1 MIRSVWGKLGE
12 GEKDSF
18 TRGLLRAVIML
29 MCPVNAQAAF
39 AKCGGPTALFSW
51 GRYLRQCFSNSGEP
65 DKTQNAGPHPKRF

>member
-29 MCPVNAQAAF
+29 MCPVNAYAAF
-39 AKCGGPTALFSW
+39 DKSVGPKNSLFP
-51 GRYLRQCFSNSGEP
+51 G
-65 DKTQNAGPHPKRF
+65 

>member
-29 MCPVNAQAAF
+29 MCPVNAYAVFDKSVGPKNSFPMVGISGSAF
-39 AKCGGPTALFSW
+39 L
-51 GRYLRQCFSNSGEP
+51 L
-65 DKTQNAGPHPKRF
+65 